1 VSSTPQDKPP
11 RISEGERDTAVE
23 RLQEAFSEGH
33 ISPEEMDE
41 RLQVALTA
49 TTPGELVSALAAL
62 PDKNTGPTVVI
73 DAIGGRIKRSGRWR
87 VPRILKVDSEYGK
100 VDLDFSDAVIEN
112 PAVDIELR
120 LQYGWARIVLPRNA
134 TVDYDGLSAGW
145 KQPIYKAPRH
155 SNSNGPHIRIIGA
168 MAYGRLKIR
177 HRRR

>member
-1 VSSTPQDKPP
+1 MSSTPQDKPL

-33 ISPEEMDE
+33 ISPEEMEE

-49 TTPGELVSALAAL
+49 TTPGELMSALATL
-62 PDKNTGPTVVI
+62 PDKGTGPTVVI
-73 DAIGGRIKRSGRWR
+73 NAMGGRIKRSGAWR

-100 VDLDFSDAVIEN
+100 VDLDFSHAVIES

-134 TVDYDGLSAGW
+134 TVDYDGLNAGW
-145 KQPIYKAPRH
+145 KQPNYKAPRH
-155 SNSNGPHIRIIGA
+155 SNPNGPHIRITGA
-168 MAYGRLKIR
+168 MAYGRLRIK